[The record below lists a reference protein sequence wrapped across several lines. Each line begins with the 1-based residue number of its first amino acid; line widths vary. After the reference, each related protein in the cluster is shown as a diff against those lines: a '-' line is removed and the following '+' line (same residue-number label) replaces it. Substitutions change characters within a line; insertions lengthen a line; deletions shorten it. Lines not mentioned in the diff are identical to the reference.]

1 LDQAIRWIVENSDP
15 NVSRRTIEFK
25 AWVSESPL
33 HRKVYVWMRQMQQS
47 YAHMGSN
54 LNWLT
59 ADVVPLSV
67 HWEQRLAEADDI
79 CRARSC
85 TASSE
90 PGRRLPGDVVE

>member
-25 AWVSESPL
+25 AWVSENPL

-47 YAHMGSN
+47 YAHMGRK

-67 HWEQRLAEADDI
+67 HWEQRLAQTLETDSAARCAD
-79 CRARSC
+79 RTGQSPR
-85 TASSE
+85 T
-90 PGRRLPGDVVE
+90 RMT